1 MLEFRAEFPELDYE
15 GTTPRLGDDISSFQ
29 ISKWAKSQIKLTRV
43 LDSKCHENHNEYS
56 HKHTCLHAPKYVTY
70 AYSDPA
76 NVYKDE

>member
-15 GTTPRLGDDISSFQ
+15 GTFQ
-29 ISKWAKSQIKLTRV
+29 ISKWAKSQIKLTGV